1 MCDWKLENQSWKQ
14 ARSIATSRVVPTE
27 FGGYLRALSERPDSA
42 RSCAWKLGTSQ
53 IFSPENCFWMSCSIP
68 SYMLILEVS
77 VGRKNC
83 MKMICRLEFD
93 RPSCRRFKQCL
104 QDISRRSSLGVPDHG
119 ISFFP
124 GKTSDKV
131 WTSYHV
137 RV

>member
-1 MCDWKLENQSWKQ
+1 MCDWKLQTESKVNRNILGRSNRVWRISPSSAGKTRSRENLRLEVRYVTNIQSRLWDFFFEC
-14 ARSIATSRVVPTE
+14 RVLFPVI
-27 FGGYLRALSERPDSA
+27 L
-42 RSCAWKLGTSQ
+42 
-53 IFSPENCFWMSCSIP
+53 
-68 SYMLILEVS
+68 LILEVV

-104 QDISRRSSLGVPDHG
+104 QDISRRSSLSVPDHG

-124 GKTSDKV
+124 GKTSNKV
-131 WTSYHV
+131 WSSYHV